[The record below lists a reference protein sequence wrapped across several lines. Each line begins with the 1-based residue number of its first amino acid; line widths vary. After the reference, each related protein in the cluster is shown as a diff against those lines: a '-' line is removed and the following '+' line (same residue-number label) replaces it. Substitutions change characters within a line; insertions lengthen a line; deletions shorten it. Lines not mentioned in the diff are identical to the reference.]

1 MKLQTQ
7 TPLTTHTV
15 GPTTG
20 KTKQNKKG
28 LKASEEYLPL
38 WPWNWLAL
46 LYYSVIPCFHLPSEV
61 GGWDFPGCPV
71 GSNPPSSEED
81 IGSVPG
87 PGRLLMPCGN
97 WAQAPQPLKPT
108 LPRAC
113 PPQQE
118 MPPQWEACVPQLES
132 NPHLMQ
138 LEKDQAQQ
146 MKTQCS
152 QK

>member
-7 TPLTTHTV
+7 TPLTTLWDQPQV
-15 GPTTG
+15 
-20 KTKQNKKG
+20 KKKKRSQG
-28 LKASEEYLPL
+28 QWGVPAT
-38 WPWNWLAL
+38 WPWNGLAL

-87 PGRLLMPCGN
+87 PGRLLMPRGN

-113 PPQQE
+113 PQQQE
-118 MPPQWEACVPQLES
+118 MPPQREACVPQLES

-138 LEKDQAQQ
+138 LEKAQAQQ

-152 QK
+152 HK